1 KKKGKIGD
9 VSDARMISFQMNY
22 LSFKLATLYSI
33 TFVTTIIAYVIIISN
48 DTYIALIASTDI
60 LINTICLL
68 FSFKFMDKHYRK
80 CSALCGCMHIGRQ
93 EFSQILKLVD
103 ANSDLRMIILVA
115 VANLWTKLL
124 FLIPMT
130 MTIIKILSSAN
141 MIKAIKESYIIQN
154 YITSTTTQ
162 YKSKYPTAFIYMAR
176 PTTLMLFGFFFVS
189 FAFAFV
195 EKIA

>member
-93 EFSQILKLVD
+93 VFGREFSQILKLVD
-103 ANSDLRMIILVA
+103 ANSDLRMH
-115 VANLWTKLL
+115 
-124 FLIPMT
+124 PMDDHIGRSGQF
-130 MTIIKILSSAN
+130 M
-141 MIKAIKESYIIQN
+141 
-154 YITSTTTQ
+154 
-162 YKSKYPTAFIYMAR
+162 
-176 PTTLMLFGFFFVS
+176 G
-189 FAFAFV
+189 
-195 EKIA
+195 KIAVPDTDDDDNNQDIELSQHDQGAVR